1 MGGLDPFDG
10 RRLGFVAFR
19 NSGGRGGAGGAFYDY
34 TARYGAARDDDERT
48 LRDSLSSGVLDAE
61 KGKGGKLEELVDKL
75 GLKDLM
81 DLPLIA
87 LSNGQTRRARIVRA
101 VMKTPEVLL
110 LDEPLSK

>member
-1 MGGLDPFDG
+1 MGGLDPFSG

-19 NSGGRGGAGGAFYDY
+19 NAGGRGGAGGAFYDY
-34 TARYGAARDDDERT
+34 TARYGAVRDEDGRT
-48 LRDSLSSGVLDAE
+48 LRDSLSSGVE
-61 KGKGGKLEELVDKL
+61 EEGKLEELADKL

-87 LSNGQTRRARIVRA
+87 LSNGLTRRARIARA

>member
-19 NSGGRGGAGGAFYDY
+19 NTGGRGGAGGAFYDY
-34 TARYGAARDDDERT
+34 TARYGAVRDEDGRT
-48 LRDSLSSGVLDAE
+48 LRDSLSSGVE
-61 KGKGGKLEELVDKL
+61 EEGKLEELADKL

-87 LSNGQTRRARIVRA
+87 LSNGQTRRARIARA

>member
-1 MGGLDPFDG
+1 MDGLDPFDG

-19 NSGGRGGAGGAFYDY
+19 NTGGRGGAGGAFYDY
-34 TARYGAARDDDERT
+34 TARYGAVRDEDGRT
-48 LRDSLSSGVLDAE
+48 LRESLSSGVLDME
-61 KGKGGKLEELVDKL
+61 EGKGGKLEELVDKL

-87 LSNGQTRRARIVRA
+87 LSNGQTRRARIAKA
-101 VMKTPEVLL
+101 VMKTPKVLL